1 MYMTKLSAALR
12 IGLAF
17 CMAMLAV
24 DHAGAQLTP
33 PTAKQ
38 SDGATLFRQQCAQC
52 HITNVSDPPR
62 QGPTLFNIV
71 GREAGTAE
79 GFRYSAGFS
88 NAKFKWDEHKLD
100 EWLVDPQAMIPGAI
114 MPYRQA
120 RSELRMAI
128 VNYLKEL
135 H

>member
-1 MYMTKLSAALR
+1 MRAVPHHQRLRSAAAR
-12 IGLAF
+12 
-17 CMAMLAV
+17 
-24 DHAGAQLTP
+24 
-33 PTAKQ
+33 
-38 SDGATLFRQQCAQC
+38 
-52 HITNVSDPPR
+52 
-62 QGPTLFNIV
+62 
-71 GREAGTAE
+71 TAE
-79 GFRYSAGFS
+79 GFRYSAGFA
-88 NAKFKWDEHKLD
+88 NAKFKWDEQKLD

>member
-1 MYMTKLSAALR
+1 MTKRRAALS

-17 CMAMLAV
+17 CAAALA
-24 DHAGAQLTP
+24 AGRADAQLTP
-33 PTAKQ
+33 PASKPP
-38 SDGATLFRQQCAQC
+38 DGAVLFKQQCARC
-52 HITNVSDPPR
+52 HTTNASDPPR

-79 GFRYSAGFS
+79 GFRYSAGFA

-128 VNYLKEL
+128 VN
-135 H
+135 